1 MAGEQVSGR
10 SSAVQHLEM
19 VMGFQPISDHVE
31 AVAAEVVD
39 SAFAVHSNLGP
50 GLMERIYEECLA
62 YELRKRGMCVERQ
75 VVFPVIYGDVR
86 IDAGVRVD
94 FLVKGVVIIESKA
107 VEALQPIHTAQILTY
122 LKLTKRRLG
131 FLINFNVPLI
141 RDGIRRLCM

>member
-1 MAGEQVSGR
+1 
-10 SSAVQHLEM
+10 
-19 VMGFQPISDHVE
+19 MGFEPVSDRVE
-31 AVAAEVVD
+31 AVATQIVD
-39 SAFAVHSNLGP
+39 GAFAVHSNLGP

-62 YELRKRGMCVERQ
+62 YELRKRGLRVERQ

-86 IDAGVRVD
+86 IDAGVRID
-94 FLVKGVVIIESKA
+94 FLVEGVVIIESKA
-107 VEALQPIHTAQILTY
+107 VEALQPVHTAQILTY